1 MNKQP
6 ITLCID
12 IVSDVVCPWCIIGFR
27 RLQQAMDEV
36 RDDMKFELRWHPF
49 ELNPKMP
56 PGGQNL
62 VEHLN
67 EKYARSDEE
76 ARAARDNLTELG
88 ASLNFAFNYTDDM
101 RVANT
106 FKAHQL
112 LHWAREQGAQTALEL
127 EFFEVY
133 FTHRKNIDDIE
144 VLVDAVARAGLDE
157 AEAKAVLGDGRYR
170 DTVRDEEQHWLNRGI
185 HAVPAFIINEQ
196 YLISGAQDSGV
207 FVDAFQ
213 RIEEKVA

>member
-27 RLQQAMDEV
+27 RLQQAMNEV
-36 RDDMKFELRWHPF
+36 QDDMKFELRWHPF

-88 ASLNFAFNYTDDM
+88 ASLNFTFNYTDDM

-112 LHWAREQGAQTALEL
+112 LHWAKEQGAQTALEL
-127 EFFEVY
+127 EFFEAY

-144 VLVDAVARAGLDE
+144 VLIDAVARAGLDK
-157 AEAKAVLGDGRYR
+157 AQATAVLDDGRYR

>member
-27 RLQQAMDEV
+27 RLQQAMNEV
-36 RDDMKFELRWHPF
+36 QDDMKFELRWHPF

-88 ASLNFAFNYTDDM
+88 ASLNFTFNYTDDM
-101 RVANT
+101 RVTNT

-112 LHWAREQGAQTALEL
+112 LHWAKEQGAQTALEL
-127 EFFEVY
+127 EFFEAY

-207 FVDAFQ
+207 FVAAFQ